1 MKITKKVVKIA
12 QSLGVIIDK
21 PIIEKMKIKQGDYV
35 EINIKKYNDNSL

>member
-21 PIIEKMKIKQGDYV
+21 PILEKMKIKEGDYV
-35 EINIKKYNDNSL
+35 EITIKKIE

>member
-21 PIIEKMKIKQGDYV
+21 PILEKMKIKEGDYI
-35 EINIKKYNDNSL
+35 EINIKKIE

>member
-21 PIIEKMKIKQGDYV
+21 PIIEKMKIKEGDYV
-35 EINIKKYNDNSL
+35 EIDIKIIGDLT

>member
-21 PIIEKMKIKQGDYV
+21 PIREKLKLKEGDYI
-35 EINIKKYNDNSL
+35 EIIIKKIE